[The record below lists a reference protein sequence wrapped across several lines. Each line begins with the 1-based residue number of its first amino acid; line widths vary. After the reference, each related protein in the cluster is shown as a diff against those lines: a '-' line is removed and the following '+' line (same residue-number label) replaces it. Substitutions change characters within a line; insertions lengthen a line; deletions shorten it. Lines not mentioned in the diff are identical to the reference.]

1 MSKKYIYISTRDY
14 LVSKEKFD
22 LEFDRDLDMLITI
35 PKPHVDQLSKYYE
48 SDEYISHTDNNSGL
62 INKLYQYVKSI
73 SIRQKVNLIN
83 LENKGAGNLLDIG
96 AGTGDFLYGA
106 EEKGWKIHGVEPNK
120 RASDVARQKGINLEN
135 SLDKFNNQTF
145 DVITLWHV
153 LEHLPNLDDSIN
165 RINGLLKKDG
175 TLIIAVPNYK
185 SFDAKYYKEYWAAY
199 DVPRHFWHFSKKS
212 IEKIFCNEYKLKK
225 IKPMYF
231 DSFYVS
237 LISEKYKSG
246 LKFSIKAIFIGLLS
260 NIRGIFTREY
270 SSHIYILKKL

>member
-1 MSKKYIYISTRDY
+1 
-14 LVSKEKFD
+14 
-22 LEFDRDLDMLITI
+22 MLITI